1 VPIREIR
8 GKSSFA
14 SACSPLAS
22 CGCVALGASVVKKVW
37 LRIAVANSRMKSV
50 NPSAPEARHP
60 TAFGDFFEKAGMLLV
75 LALLFLGCAIGVE
88 NFLSW
93 QNMKGLALAV
103 SMTGMVACTM
113 LFCLAAGA
121 FDLSIGSVVACSGV
135 VAALVMNK
143 TGSIT
148 LGILAGLGCGA
159 VAGLINGII
168 VARLQINALIT
179 TLATMQ
185 MVRGFGYI
193 VSDYKAIG
201 IVREEFFLLGNSRF
215 LGLDTPI
222 WITIACFALFGV
234 ILNRTVFG
242 RDTLAIGGNA
252 EAAYLAGIRVERV
265 KIIIFTAQGV
275 MAAFAGIVLAS
286 RLTSG
291 QPNTSQG
298 FELDV
303 ISACVLG
310 GVSLTGGVGR
320 MGFVI
325 AGVLIMGIVQNA
337 MNLLNIAPGYQYL
350 ARGGIL
356 LAAVLFDRWKRRQLT
371 L

>member
-1 VPIREIR
+1 
-8 GKSSFA
+8 
-14 SACSPLAS
+14 
-22 CGCVALGASVVKKVW
+22 
-37 LRIAVANSRMKSV
+37 
-50 NPSAPEARHP
+50 
-60 TAFGDFFEKAGMLLV
+60 MLLV
-75 LALLFLGCAIGVE
+75 LALLFAGCALGVD
-88 NFLSW
+88 NFLTW
-93 QNMKGLALAV
+93 ANMKGLALAV

-121 FDLSIGSVVACSGV
+121 FDLSVGAVVACAGV
-135 VAALVMNK
+135 IAALVMNK
-143 TGSIT
+143 TGSVT
-148 LGILAGLGCGA
+148 LGVVAALATGA
-159 VAGLINGII
+159 VSGLINGLV
-168 VARLQINALIT
+168 VAKLQINALIT

-185 MVRGFGYI
+185 IVRGFGFI
-193 VSDYKAIG
+193 VSDYKAVG
-201 IVREEFFLLGNSRF
+201 IVPEEFSLLGNSRF
-215 LGLDTPI
+215 MAIDTPI
-222 WITIACFALFGV
+222 WITLGCFVIFGF

-242 RDTLAIGGNA
+242 RDTLAIGGNP
-252 EAAYLAGIRVERV
+252 EAAHLAGIRVERV
-265 KIIIFTAQGV
+265 KIIIFTAQGI
-275 MAAFAGIVLAS
+275 MAAFAGVVLAS

-337 MNLLNIAPGYQYL
+337 MNLLNIPSGYQYL

-356 LAAVLFDRWKRRQLT
+356 LAAVIFDRWKRRHQAR
-371 L
+371 